1 MAFLIKR
8 FTAPMPG
15 GEKTF
20 RLFVPGFVASLAV
33 GIAGFV
39 WLLSLREW
47 ASAFGGIALGLAL
60 NVGFMGLF
68 VSPNKKLF
76 DEVDRAVETG
86 NDRALALTV
95 WFEAY
100 FLHAAKALTIFLAL
114 ASPILLLR
122 GGEGRLL
129 PAALLGLCLA
139 DPPQG
144 FLTDE
149 TGDKDWHATFLPFC
163 QLVPVV
169 LAVAAGVWR
178 LPLWSLVGPYALV
191 VLGSAAVMARFNLRR
206 YRAKMAAPGE
216 PAKPTAKA
224 KPGGPAPRSVPASPF
239 SPDELVRLASI
250 PGARLEVELKE
261 VPRKKKR
268 LPPGAFRAGGEV
280 HSASSTPASR
290 RHSNRRPKGRH

>member
-1 MAFLIKR
+1 MSFLVKR

-15 GEKTF
+15 GDKTI
-20 RLFVPGFVASLAV
+20 RVFVPGFIASVAV
-33 GIAGFV
+33 GVAGFV

-47 ASAFGGIALGLAL
+47 LSAFGGLALGLAL
-60 NVGFMGLF
+60 NVGLMGLV
-68 VSPNKKLF
+68 VSPNKHLF
-76 DEVDRAVETG
+76 DVVDRSVEAG

-95 WFEAY
+95 WFESY

-122 GGEGRLL
+122 SGGAEGRLL

-149 TGDKDWHATFLPFC
+149 GGDKDWHATFLPFC

-169 LAVAAGVWR
+169 LAVAAGLWHQ
-178 LPLWSLVGPYALV
+178 PLWSLVGPYALV

-206 YRAKMAAPGE
+206 YRAKMAVPGE
-216 PAKPTAKA
+216 PAKPAA
-224 KPGGPAPRSVPASPF
+224 KPQGPESQSVPASQF
-239 SPDELVRLASI
+239 SPDDLARLAAM
-250 PGARLEVELKE
+250 PGAHIEIGFNE

-280 HSASSTPASR
+280 HSVSSTPASR